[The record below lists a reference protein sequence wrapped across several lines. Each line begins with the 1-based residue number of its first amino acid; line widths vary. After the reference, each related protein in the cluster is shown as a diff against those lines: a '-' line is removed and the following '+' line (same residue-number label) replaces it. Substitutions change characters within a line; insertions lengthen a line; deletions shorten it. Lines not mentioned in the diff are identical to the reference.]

1 MRVKNH
7 SGRNRYREWEKSFEN
22 GKVVPA
28 AAGAAI
34 KTKSGKKRKD
44 LMKNYILAKTF
55 PARNKE
61 RTKLGEKNLC
71 AK

>member
-34 KTKSGKKRKD
+34 KTKSGKK
-44 LMKNYILAKTF
+44 
-55 PARNKE
+55 KE
-61 RTKLGEKNLC
+61 RSYEELYTRENFSREE
-71 AK
+71 